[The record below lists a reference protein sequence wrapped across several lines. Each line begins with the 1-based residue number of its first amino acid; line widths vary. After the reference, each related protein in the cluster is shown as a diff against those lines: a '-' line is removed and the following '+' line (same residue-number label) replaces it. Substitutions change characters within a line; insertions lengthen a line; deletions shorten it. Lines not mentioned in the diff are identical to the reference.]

1 MRRGPPFGSAALSG
15 SCRHARGTPCP
26 LRENQEPMDS
36 SLSPAPGTTQFELAL
51 PEQTRMIEALQRLLQ
66 EQTGADVLRVETH
79 ISFVLVARDFAY
91 KFKKAIN
98 PGFLDFTTLALR
110 RRFCDE
116 ELRLNR
122 RLAPALYLDVVTVTG
137 RPDAPRLSGSGVVI
151 DCAVRMRPFPQDD
164 LWDRIAARGALQ
176 ASHTDA
182 LVGPLCDFHR
192 AAAVAD
198 ATGWLGSAAQVRA
211 PVLDNLVALGTLFTG
226 AADRARLDRL
236 RTWEDEAF
244 SSLQGVFTERLRAGR
259 VRECHGDLHLG
270 NVAQID
276 GRPTV
281 FDGIEFNDDFRW
293 IDVMSDL
300 AFLAMDLQA
309 HGRAD
314 LGQRFVN
321 AYLERSGDYAGT
333 RVLRYYTVHRALVRA
348 KVAALRASQQAGA
361 ATAQAQAYL
370 DMALAAI
377 GTPRPALLITHG
389 PSGSGKTTLTQGL
402 IESLGA
408 IRIRADVERKRIF
421 GLDALARSNSA
432 LNAGLYASEATRA
445 TYSRLC
451 ELARPALQGGFCVV
465 LDATFLRRAQR
476 DLARQLAA
484 DLGLRFFIID
494 FSTDEAVLRERVSRR
509 AARADDASE
518 ADLAVLAAQ
527 LRDAEALG
535 PDERPDVHECR
546 PLPALAGAA
555 PQADWSMLQAM
566 LAPA

>member
-1 MRRGPPFGSAALSG
+1 
-15 SCRHARGTPCP
+15 
-26 LRENQEPMDS
+26 
-36 SLSPAPGTTQFELAL
+36 
-51 PEQTRMIEALQRLLQ
+51 MIVALQRSLQ
-66 EQTGADVLRVETH
+66 AQTGADVLRIETH
-79 ISFVLVARDFAY
+79 ISFVLVASDFAY

-137 RPDAPRLSGSGVVI
+137 EPDAPQLAGSGTVI
-151 DCAVRMRPFPQDD
+151 DCAVRMRPFAQDD

-182 LVGPLCDFHR
+182 LVAPLCDFHA

-198 ATGWLGSAAQVRA
+198 ATGRLGSAAQVRA
-211 PVLDNLVALGTLFTG
+211 PVLDNLAALETLFTG
-226 AADRARLDRL
+226 TADRARLDML
-236 RTWEDEAF
+236 RSWEDKTF
-244 SSLQGVFTERLRAGR
+244 SALQDVFTERLRAGR

-281 FDGIEFNDDFRW
+281 FDCIEFNDDFRW

-314 LGQRFVN
+314 LGHRFVN
-321 AYLERSGDYAGT
+321 AYLERSGDHAGA

-348 KVAALRASQQAGA
+348 KVAALRAKQQASA
-361 ATAQAQAYL
+361 VLAQAQAYL
-370 DMALAAI
+370 EQALAAADA
-377 GTPRPALLITHG
+377 PPPVLLITHG

-408 IRIRADVERKRIF
+408 FRIRADIERKRLF
-421 GLDALARSNSA
+421 GLDALTRSGSA
-432 LNAGLYASEATRA
+432 LNAGLYSDEATRA
-445 TYSRLC
+445 TYTRLC
-451 ELARPALQGGFCVV
+451 DLARPALQGGYSVV

-476 DLARQLAA
+476 DMARQLAA
-484 DLGLRFFIID
+484 TMGLRFFIID
-494 FSTDEAVLRERVSRR
+494 FDTDEAVLRERVSRR
-509 AARADDASE
+509 AARADEASE

-535 PDERPDVHECR
+535 PDERSAVHACR
-546 PLPALAGAA
+546 PLPAPAGAG
-555 PQADWSMLQAM
+555 PQADWSTLQAM
-566 LAPA
+566 LANG